1 MIEALFDPNLLFAD
15 PIRWKD
21 EVYKDDFIANLLDHL
36 EALENI
42 PESRLL
48 WSDDL
53 EADLWTS
60 PTVPPWRADRDLAVP
75 LIPIVI
81 KHLARLRHLIYDHR
95 HLPVAHLTPCLV
107 TPPAK
112 PDSMLE
118 TRRLISYCV
127 LAGSSWNIVLAPSN
141 VHAAQNL
148 EIEVGRTTTNLVP
161 VVSTCCWAGL
171 PEVRRTC
178 WPAHGRDD
186 GRRFRAFIGW
196 LTDHLF
202 CDVAGATRHTQYEF
216 SKEFLESLRSHLQ
229 SSEIISNAICKRLA
243 LGQMHSVNDSGLR
256 DEAVRTSSERRFRVS
271 GSCRIHYHYVKGSLV
286 FSRYYSEGEHDDGL
300 P

>member
-1 MIEALFDPNLLFAD
+1 MEALFDPNLLFAD
-15 PIRWKD
+15 PIHWQD

-42 PESRLL
+42 PGARLL

-81 KHLARLRHLIYDHR
+81 KRLSRLRLLIYDHR
-95 HLPVAHLTPCLV
+95 ELQTARLTPCLV
-107 TPPAK
+107 SPPSK

-118 TRRLISYCV
+118 IRRLMSYCV
-127 LAGSSWNIVLAPSN
+127 LAGSSWNIVLAPTN
-141 VHAAQNL
+141 VHAAQRL
-148 EIEVGRTTTNLVP
+148 QIEVEKITTELVP
-161 VVSTCCWAGL
+161 VVSTCCWAGM
-171 PEVRRTC
+171 PEVRRKC
-178 WPAHGRDD
+178 WPVQGRDD
-186 GRRFRAFIGW
+186 ESKFRAFIGW

-202 CDVAGATRHTQYEF
+202 RDVAGAARHTQYEF
-216 SKEFLESLRSHLQ
+216 SKGFLESLRGHLQ
-229 SSEIISNAICKRLA
+229 SSEMISNALCKRLV

-256 DEAVRTSSERRFRVS
+256 DETVRTSSGERRFRVS
-271 GSCRIHYHYVKGSLV
+271 GSCRIHYHYAKGSLV
-286 FSRYYSEGEHDDGL
+286 FSRYYGEGEHDDGL

>member
-1 MIEALFDPNLLFAD
+1 MIEVLFDPNLIFAD

-36 EALENI
+36 KALENI
-42 PESRLL
+42 PGSRLL

-53 EADLWTS
+53 EADLWAS
-60 PTVPPWRADRDLAVP
+60 PAVPPWRADRDLAIP

-81 KHLARLRHLIYDHR
+81 RRLSRLRHLIYEHR
-95 HLPVAHLTPCLV
+95 ELPIARLIPCLA
-107 TPPAK
+107 TPPSK

-118 TRRLISYCV
+118 TRRLISYCM
-127 LAGSSWNIVLAPSN
+127 LAGGSWNIVLAPSN
-141 VHAAQNL
+141 ARAAHHLQ
-148 EIEVGRTTTNLVP
+148 IEVDGTTTKLVP
-161 VVSTCCWAGL
+161 VVSTCCWASI
-171 PEVRRTC
+171 PEVRKAC
-178 WPAHGRDD
+178 WPTQSRNDEG
-186 GRRFRAFIGW
+186 RFRLFIGW

-202 CDVAGATRHTQYEF
+202 HDVAGATRHTQYEF
-216 SKEFLESLRSHLQ
+216 SEEFLASLRSHLGR
-229 SSEIISNAICKRLA
+229 SEVICNAISKRLV
-243 LGQMHSVNDSGLR
+243 LGQMNSVNDSGLR

-286 FSRYYSEGEHDDGL
+286 FLRYYGEGEHDDGL